1 MEAFLLCLI
10 PLFVA
15 MDPPGL
21 IPVFLNITQ
30 GFTAAQ
36 RRRITLQAVPTALAI
51 AVVFILVGRPLLSF
65 LKIDIPDL
73 QIAGGIILFV
83 YALMDLMVAGK
94 PMVRE
99 EQSLGIV
106 PLATPLIVGPAVLT
120 LCLVLRDQHGWL
132 TTFSAL
138 IVNLLLVLLAM
149 LFAERLLRW
158 FPMNAMRAVSKV
170 VDLLLAAIGVG
181 FVRAGVLA
189 IMNGA

>member
-1 MEAFLLCLI
+1 MEAFLLCFI
-10 PLFVA
+10 PFFVA

-21 IPVFLNITQ
+21 IPVFLNITH
-30 GFTAAQ
+30 GFNAAQ
-36 RRRITLQAVPTALAI
+36 RRRITLQAVPTALLI
-51 AVVFILVGRPLLSF
+51 AVIFILVGRPLLSF

-83 YALMDLMVAGK
+83 YALLDLMVAGK

-120 LCLVLRDQHGWL
+120 LGLVLRDQYGWVH
-132 TTFSAL
+132 TFFAL
-138 IVNLLLVLLAM
+138 LVNLALVLLAL
-149 LFAERLLRW
+149 LFSERLLKW
-158 FPMNAMRAVSKV
+158 VPMNALSAISKV

-181 FVRAGVLA
+181 FVRAGLLA
-189 IMNGA
+189 IIHAA